1 VTLIGIMY
9 PALNIGSPVLFTRAQ
24 SSGLHPGASATFCRF
39 FTAGFGFFVVVGG
52 VCKLDVRFSSMSW
65 RGGERVR
72 DESLDDGDGG
82 TTSKSISGMGTVE
95 IEGTMALLL

>member
-1 VTLIGIMY
+1 MY
-9 PALNIGSPVLFTRAQ
+9 PALNIGSPELFTRAQ

-52 VCKLDVRFSSMSW
+52 VCRLDARFSSMFR

-82 TTSKSISGMGTVE
+82 TTSKSISGMGAVA
-95 IEGTMALLL
+95 IDSGGALLL